1 MLFRSNTDGGLGV
14 TMTDMYL
21 AQILKEKIANT
32 GVLTQFAIVTGEKL
46 GFLKENYPVTLGESE
61 TNYIVATVSVSSD
74 RIKSGDGEEV
84 NAIVPNNVYV
94 TLVMTVSGEIQ
105 FFMADMNADEMSVMT
120 SFVNSEE
127 MNKIRDDIKRE
138 IFELVIPVEVLGN
151 TVNVTLGNV
160 INSDATVYST
170 SDVENSVGKVTF
182 AVAN

>member
-1 MLFRSNTDGGLGV
+1 
-14 TMTDMYL
+14 
-21 AQILKEKIANT
+21 
-32 GVLTQFAIVTGEKL
+32 
-46 GFLKENYPVTLGESE
+46 
-61 TNYIVATVSVSSD
+61 
-74 RIKSGDGEEV
+74 
-84 NAIVPNNVYV
+84 
-94 TLVMTVSGEIQ
+94 MTVSGEIQ

>member
-1 MLFRSNTDGGLGV
+1 M
-14 TMTDMYL
+14 
-21 AQILKEKIANT
+21 
-32 GVLTQFAIVTGEKL
+32 
-46 GFLKENYPVTLGESE
+46 
-61 TNYIVATVSVSSD
+61 SSD